1 MPGLAGQARDHQKAA
16 YLAWLAV
23 CLIWGTTYLAI
34 RVALET
40 IPPALV
46 GGLRY
51 TAAGAVLAVLLR
63 ARGERMPGVAHWRGL
78 ALLGFL
84 MIALGN
90 GGVIWAE
97 QWVPSGIAAVVVA
110 ASPFWMTG
118 LEATLPGGERIT
130 AQWIA
135 GLLLG
140 FAGILM
146 LVWPELTAGG
156 ELGRQFGFGVV
167 ALQVACIGWALG
179 SSYSRRH
186 ARGENVLGA
195 SALQMIFGGA
205 IMLVAATLRREW
217 HDVSFTWRTGAAE
230 LYLIVFGSLVGY
242 SAYVY
247 ALKHLPVSTVSLYA
261 YVNPVI
267 AVILGTLLLG
277 EPFGW
282 RVLIASA
289 VVFAGVA
296 VVRFRG
302 RRLPSA
308 RQTTLRPL
316 MSRTRNSTIATT
328 SSSQM
333 KLPMV

>member
-1 MPGLAGQARDHQKAA
+1 MIGDARSGQTDHLRTA
-16 YLAWLAV
+16 YLAWIAV
-23 CLIWGTTYLAI
+23 CLLWGTTYLGI

-46 GGLRY
+46 GGIRY
-51 TAAGAVLAVLLR
+51 VAAGAMLAVMLR
-63 ARGERMPGVAHWRGL
+63 ARGERLPGPAHWKGL
-78 ALLGFL
+78 AILGFL

-118 LEATLPGGERIT
+118 FEAVLPGGERLT
-130 AQWIA
+130 TRGVT
-135 GLLLG
+135 GLLIG

-146 LVWPELTAGG
+146 LVWPDLTAGG
-156 ELGRQFGFGVV
+156 ELGRQFGVGVI
-167 ALQVACIGWALG
+167 ALQIACIGWALG

-186 ARGENVLGA
+186 ARGENALGSA
-195 SALQMIFGGA
+195 ALQMLFGGLF
-205 IMLVAATLRREW
+205 MLAAASVRGEW
-217 HDVSFTWRTGAAE
+217 ADLTFTWRTGLAE

-261 YVNPVI
+261 YINPVI
-267 AVILGTLLLG
+267 AVVLGTLLLS
-277 EPFGW
+277 EPFSP
-282 RVLIASA
+282 RVVIASA

-296 VVRFRG
+296 VVKYQG
-302 RRLPSA
+302 RAGTAA
-308 RQTTLRPL
+308 RATKN
-316 MSRTRNSTIATT
+316 TRAAA
-328 SSSQM
+328 
-333 KLPMV
+333 

>member
-1 MPGLAGQARDHQKAA
+1 MTGRHDHARTA
-16 YLAWLAV
+16 YLAWLSV

-46 GGLRY
+46 GALRY
-51 TAAGAVLAVLLR
+51 LAAGGALALILR
-63 ARGERMPGVAHWRGL
+63 LKGVRLPGPAHWNGL

-118 LEATLPGGERIT
+118 LEAALGGERLT
-130 AQWIA
+130 SRRTG
-135 GLLLG
+135 GLALG
-140 FAGILM
+140 FAGILL
-146 LVWPELTAGG
+146 LVWPDLTAGG
-156 ELGRQFGFGVV
+156 AVGRQFGVGVI

-186 ARGENVLGA
+186 AREENALGA
-195 SALQMIFGGA
+195 SALQMIFGGLF
-205 IMLVAATLRREW
+205 MLAAALVRGEFAEL
-217 HDVSFTWRTGAAE
+217 SFTPRTLAAE

-267 AVILGTLLLG
+267 AVALGTLLLG

-282 RVLIASA
+282 RVVLAAA
-289 VVFAGVA
+289 VVFAGIA
-296 VVRFRG
+296 VVRFASRATEPG
-302 RRLPSA
+302 TRRVELGTAVPSSERLVPSSRVRMLPDELKRPCA
-308 RQTTLRPL
+308 R
-316 MSRTRNSTIATT
+316 
-328 SSSQM
+328 
-333 KLPMV
+333 